1 MTLKVMLIIIGFG
14 LGTCFGI
21 ALEDK
26 SHILTVL
33 TVIGTVGA
41 VIWAVSRDTIL
52 KYINRPQLNVNFY
65 ETDPPYLRY
74 VPPDQNNQLH
84 QHVLTLAISNNGKTV
99 AESCQPLITKIWI
112 KDIEDWLLPRG
123 WVPLPLRWV
132 FQSELRQ
139 ENVYEMNI
147 FPSKP
152 YLFNLCHI
160 LENNI
165 FKISALI
172 WSRSQ
177 PSSFKGQT
185 TYCIELTVF
194 SVNAKPRKKFIY
206 IEWKGLFERD
216 LSSFEKNVK
225 IYESNE
231 PPKSFR
237 LEHIEDYQSKIA
249 T

>member
-1 MTLKVMLIIIGFG
+1 M
-14 LGTCFGI
+14 
-21 ALEDK
+21 
-26 SHILTVL
+26 
-33 TVIGTVGA
+33 
-41 VIWAVSRDTIL
+41 
-52 KYINRPQLNVNFY
+52 
-65 ETDPPYLRY
+65 
-74 VPPDQNNQLH
+74 
-84 QHVLTLAISNNGKTV
+84 
-99 AESCQPLITKIWI
+99 
-112 KDIEDWLLPRG
+112 
-123 WVPLPLRWV
+123 PLRWV

-147 FPSKP
+147 FPNKP
-152 YLFNLCHI
+152 YLFNLCNI

-165 FKISALI
+165 FTLSALI

-177 PSSFKGQT
+177 PSSFHGQT

-206 IEWKGLFERD
+206 IEWKGPFERD

-237 LEHIEDYQSKIA
+237 LEHIEDSQSKND